1 MPRESQRE
9 NSLTSLVCLVNS
21 NVYVSKDAKSINYPI
36 NCSYWIM
43 KLAKDIFKWIYA
55 ISLFQEDKV
64 LFCLLFIAP
73 FFKFFFIST
82 YALKRFKVNFRG
94 NKILIIII
102 ILILLIESFYELPVH
117 FIFPVNR
124 IYLHTNYYRIYDI
137 TKNASTNIYIEL
149 CESTVL
155 MVYLI
160 WYFAFGKFH
169 YSAVVLIIINVFN
182 LFFFIFS
189 FLYFCFF
196 QTKHEMDEKE
206 KETKLKNKIKE
217 AINSKD
223 EEKRF
228 FDLKEQEVKVVGG
241 RQETISSKAQIM

>member
-1 MPRESQRE
+1 MPKGLQSKI
-9 NSLTSLVCLVNS
+9 SLTSLVCFVNS
-21 NVYVSKDAKSINYPI
+21 NVYVSKDAREVDYPI

-55 ISLFQEDKV
+55 ISLFKEDKV

-73 FFKFFFIST
+73 FFKFLFIST
-82 YALKRFKVNFRG
+82 YSLKRFKVNFRG

-124 IYLHTNYYRIYDI
+124 IYLHTNYYRIYDMI
-137 TKNASTNIYIEL
+137 KNASTNIYIEL

-155 MVYLI
+155 MIYLI

-169 YSAVVLIIINVFN
+169 YSAVVLIIINFFN
-182 LFFFIFS
+182 LLFFIFS

-196 QTKHEMDEKE
+196 QTKKETDEKV
-206 KETKLKNKIKE
+206 KKTNLKNKIKE
-217 AINSKD
+217 AIEHKD

-228 FDLKEQEVKVVGG
+228 FELKDQEVKVVGG
-241 RQETISSKAQIM
+241 REETIS